1 MRREAA
7 GRVATTA
14 MTGAHGLGLSTP
26 AKVLKGRMTTMT
38 PT

>member
-7 GRVATTA
+7 GHIATAA
-14 MTGAHGLGLSTP
+14 MTGAALALAPVS

-38 PT
+38 PA